1 MGGSIPLTNEMLLA
15 KGIPE
20 AFLMALGIHILT
32 ETKINWRK
40 FIIMIAILFLMAT
53 GLRALHMSTGINTV
67 LSLFGVLVTFQLL
80 YRSGLQEIIRTIIA
94 PIIILIF
101 ISIAEMLNLLILAM
115 IYGLDAA
122 NTMIRTPN
130 GWTQCLYSAPSTII
144 LALLLLAASAVLKLI
159 RKRKKENG
167 DLGEETRE

>member
-1 MGGSIPLTNEMLLA
+1 MGGSIPLTNEMLIA

-20 AFLMALGIHILT
+20 AFLMALGMHILT
-32 ETKINWRK
+32 QTKINWRK
-40 FIIMIAILFLMAT
+40 LIIMVLILFLMAT
-53 GLRALHMSTGINTV
+53 GLRALRLSSGINTV
-67 LSLFGVLVTFQLL
+67 LSLFGVLVIFQFL

-94 PIIILIF
+94 PIVILIF

-115 IYGLDAA
+115 IYGFEAA
-122 NTMIRTPN
+122 NTMIRTPD

-144 LALLLLAASAVLKLI
+144 LALLLLAANATLKMI

-167 DLGEETRE
+167 NLGEETRE